1 VTGGDRVIANE
12 RAGGDREGSR
22 QRWAMIK
29 GTADSE
35 KAPGTRERSASAL
48 DTGIGVPK

>member
-1 VTGGDRVIANE
+1 VIANE
-12 RAGGDREGSR
+12 RAGGDREGS
-22 QRWAMIK
+22 QRWWAMIK